1 MYNNKVFLDTLIVSG
16 RIDKNKFDKFGIDLL
31 YKADFDIQEKYKI
44 ISKKYKNNSLE
55 KSIKFICILNQ
66 GLKASLNY
74 TFDKALSDLDIYLRS
89 TKPNMNMDNIDE
101 VIVKLRRYLIIHKY
115 DINEFKIIRNA
126 KRIEVNGKVYELI
139 SILNEDNSMKLGLED
154 ETNIKDTKIKSL
166 LKGCI
171 FIYNNKIESVNINTI
186 DDEHKVLERV
196 IKDKEV
202 YDRVYLPNVSYN
214 CMNIID
220 TFDYH
225 NYSNKEYFKI
235 LETLEMVQYSTLTGM
250 DSIDAIINH
259 DVKVGGI
266 IGELH
271 RVSMMTPINLFKVL
285 SSMLNKPD
293 YTQDNIEII
302 YKILKIENKVIIYKD
317 QLFKHKIFVN
327 LHNCKRLADFINLLR
342 IKDID
347 EVYGIDFGDVN
358 YCIDDEFDENSII
371 LINDEGEVDIISDKE
386 HGNNLWNTGKYLMR
400 IN

>member
-16 RIDKNKFDKFGIDLL
+16 SIDKSKFDKFDIDLL

-44 ISKKYKNNSLE
+44 ISKKYKNNNLE

-66 GLKASLNY
+66 GLKGSLNY
-74 TFDKALSDLDIYLRS
+74 TFDKALSDLDVYLRS
-89 TKPNMNMDNIDE
+89 TKPDMDMDNIDE
-101 VIVKLRRYLIIHKY
+101 VIVKLRRCLIIHKY

-196 IKDKEV
+196 IKDKVV

-214 CMNIID
+214 CMDIID

-271 RVSMMTPINLFKVL
+271 RVSMMTPLNLFKVL